1 MRACVF
7 VRAVACCVALCSAI
21 PALAQSWPAK
31 PVRMIV
37 PFPAGGVLDRLTRV
51 TGQRLSEQWGQPVLV
66 ENRPGG
72 STIIGTEFVARAPAD
87 GYTLLMMAATFVINP
102 SLRAKMPFDTLKDF
116 APVTKLAQTPN
127 VFVVHPSLPV
137 KTVKDVIAL
146 AKARPGELTYASIG
160 TGTPQHLAGE
170 MFKQIARI
178 DLVHVPYQGGA
189 PAVTAMLGG
198 HVSMMFVNLA
208 EVQPYIEV
216 GRMRLIAVATAKRV
230 ETFKQVPTMTESGVP
245 GFDSTSWFGMVAP
258 AGTPK
263 EIIAKLQADI
273 AKTLQMPDTRANLVA
288 QGLTPVGDTPEQ
300 FAAFIRQEM
309 ATYGKVIK
317 DGNIKA
323 D

>member
-1 MRACVF
+1 
-7 VRAVACCVALCSAI
+7 
-21 PALAQSWPAK
+21 
-31 PVRMIV
+31 
-37 PFPAGGVLDRLTRV
+37 
-51 TGQRLSEQWGQPVLV
+51 
-66 ENRPGG
+66 
-72 STIIGTEFVARAPAD
+72 
-87 GYTLLMMAATFVINP
+87 
-102 SLRAKMPFDTLKDF
+102 
-116 APVTKLAQTPN
+116 

-170 MFKQIARI
+170 MFKQIAKI

-273 AKTLQMPDTRANLVA
+273 AKTLQMPDIRANLVA

-300 FAAFIRQEM
+300 FGTFIRTEM
-309 ATYGKVIK
+309 DTYAKVIK
-317 DGNIKA
+317 SGNIKA